1 MYSPTRPANRPHAN
15 PIRYLPSPPACP
27 LPRPWPFSMYVR
39 AHDPSSIELNPS
51 PTMHLQPR
59 QRSEPREGG
68 SVRLALVGNVKRSCF
83 AVERARACTRVGRDV
98 CMCVPG
104 YVRGLRTVPET
115 RVATSVCGVG
125 RFVCMYVC
133 TYVGMYLAIHTLRI
147 FSTNGHPISAPP
159 PPAMISPF
167 ATANPSPR
175 IQRLP
180 DTHTRVTR
188 HQSREFPLAPCV

>member
-1 MYSPTRPANRPHAN
+1 
-15 PIRYLPSPPACP
+15 
-27 LPRPWPFSMYVR
+27 
-39 AHDPSSIELNPS
+39 
-51 PTMHLQPR
+51 
-59 QRSEPREGG
+59 
-68 SVRLALVGNVKRSCF
+68 
-83 AVERARACTRVGRDV
+83 
-98 CMCVPG
+98 MCVPG

-115 RVATSVCGVG
+115 RVATGVCGVG

-180 DTHTRVTR
+180 HTHTRYTASVARVPTGALCVRAPNKSQSCNAIRFGACSSCGMGGKGKPKGRANDRVHTR
-188 HQSREFPLAPCV
+188 ANGRRGYGESRG